1 MHDTR
6 CGVIFRHVNQA
17 LKHVGQL
24 TQDSF
29 AADVAE
35 LYNARTASH
44 LRGVHFHQAARNA
57 DIYQTQRLNAQ
68 LLFRMLNPNGPTRM
82 ACELEEAVVLS
93 LPQPFR
99 NECLR
104 ELANRLGLLAVP
116 LPDAN
121 PGALVTLGAFVKEF
135 GECVLELSQTIA
147 DGHLD
152 PNDVA
157 NSARAVKELDDLIAQ
172 ASSLRAAH
180 QRHAE
185 HHASP
190 SVAGFA
196 RREAREG

>member
-17 LKHVGQL
+17 LKHVGQV

-35 LYNARTASH
+35 LYHARTASH
-44 LRGVHFHQAARNA
+44 LRGVQFHEAARSA

-68 LLFRMLNPNGPTRM
+68 LLFRMLNPTGPTRM
-82 ACELEEAVVLS
+82 PCELEEAVVLS

-104 ELANRLGLLAVP
+104 ELSNRLGLLAVP
-116 LPDAN
+116 MPCPT
-121 PGALVTLGAFVKEF
+121 PGALVTLGEFVGAF
-135 GECVLELSQTIA
+135 GECVVELSQTIA

-152 PNDVA
+152 PHDA
-157 NSARAVKELDDLIAQ
+157 GNSARAVKELDALIAQ
-172 ASSLRAAH
+172 ATSLRAAH
-180 QRHAE
+180 QRHADQ
-185 HHASP
+185 HV
-190 SVAGFA
+190 VAVA
-196 RREAREG
+196 P